1 MFRAFS
7 GLNLPSGQAGTTA
20 DAAARRLDG
29 IGQVVA
35 ELDVPAL
42 RTQQDINRALWTLD
56 AAVKCVRA
64 VLAEFR
70 EHPAADQLA
79 RKSRNL
85 IKRIEQA
92 RDEILA
98 QRSVVL
104 N

>member
-7 GLNLPSGQAGTTA
+7 GLNLQSGQAGTSA
-20 DAAARRLDG
+20 DAAVRRLDG
-29 IGQVVA
+29 IGQIVA
-35 ELDVPAL
+35 ELDMPAL

-56 AAVKCVRA
+56 AAVKCIRA

-85 IKRIEQA
+85 IERIERA
-92 RDEILA
+92 RDEILT

>member
-7 GLNLPSGQAGTTA
+7 GLNQQSAQAGTSA

-29 IGQVVA
+29 IGQVLA
-35 ELDVPAL
+35 KLDMPAL
-42 RTQQDINRALWTLD
+42 STQQDINRALWTLD
-56 AAVKCVRA
+56 AAVKCIRA
-64 VLAEFR
+64 VLVEFR
-70 EHPAADQLA
+70 EHPAADQIA

-85 IKRIEQA
+85 IERIEQA
-92 RDEILA
+92 RDEILT